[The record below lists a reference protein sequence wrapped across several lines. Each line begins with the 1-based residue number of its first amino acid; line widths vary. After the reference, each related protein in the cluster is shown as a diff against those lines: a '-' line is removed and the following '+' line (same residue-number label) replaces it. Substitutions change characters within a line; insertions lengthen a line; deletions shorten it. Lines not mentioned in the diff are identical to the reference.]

1 MISQALGRVALAEKL
16 SIQQLEEA
24 LENRTIPAYIGVPLL
39 EEKIQMKERMQ
50 MAQAGPPPQMTIE
63 DEVLQRAN
71 QLEQSANQPPMD
83 QGIDQ
88 LPIPMPE
95 YAGGGIIG
103 DDVQRFQNQGLVSQ
117 MSDDERKV
125 YDVTGDLPM
134 RLQNL
139 LTMPPPREE
148 PEDLGI
154 APPMPPAMPPPM
166 PTPRQSMPDVIRQTE
181 QLFSSLYG
189 GKEPTA
195 PLEKKQYLANTQ
207 EFFALAGVD
216 LNIASKQAQDI
227 ARQKSEL
234 EGDRREAKK
243 YSVISAGLAILA
255 GDPANSVVE
264 NIGAGLGKGME
275 RFTSSIKDIA
285 KTEREMDALERSLT
299 VSQNQSRIG
308 MASAAAGD
316 YQAAVN
322 RYDGLIDK
330 RNNQKATLASAIMR
344 DNATRD
350 VVSQQMKGG
359 FNDKIYEIVLAAKD
373 REGKD
378 RNDPRVQLEAIEEAV
393 KIAGTAQ
400 LSGQESADYRK
411 AADIVNAKLRDLSSV
426 EARDLRRITREQGP
440 EAAKRYEDQLVE
452 DARLRVRGER
462 SGSDTPRSGVAPR
475 AAAPAGKI
483 PNIDSVRGAPSGATI
498 GKLVEG
504 KGYEVLDKNGKV
516 IGHAK

>member
-125 YDVTGDLPM
+125 YDVTGDPPM

-148 PEDLGI
+148 AEDLGI

-166 PTPRQSMPDVIRQTE
+166 PTPRQSMPDVINQTE
-181 QLFSSLYG
+181 QLFKSLYG

-207 EFFALAGVD
+207 DFFALAGVD
-216 LNIASKQAQDI
+216 LNIASKQAEDI

-255 GDPANSVVE
+255 GDPASSVVE
-264 NIGAGLGKGME
+264 NIGKGLGKGME
-275 RFTSSIKDIA
+275 QYTTSIKNIA

-359 FNDKIYEIVLAAKD
+359 SLEKTYEIALGAARARGED
-373 REGKD
+373 V
-378 RNDPRVQLEAIEEAV
+378 NDPRVQLEARQQAITMTGSTQIRSQDIRSRTKAV
-393 KIAGTAQ
+393 
-400 LSGQESADYRK
+400 E
-411 AADIVNAKLRDLSSV
+411 IVNRNLDSFSNSD
-426 EARDLRRITREQGP
+426 AREYSRIKREQGIGAA
-440 EAAKRYEDQLVE
+440 EAFKETLI
-452 DARLRVRGER
+452 DAAIRRMEM
-462 SGSDTPRSGVAPR
+462 SGSDTPPTEGAPR
-475 AAAPAGKI
+475 G
-483 PNIDSVRGAPSGATI
+483 GGATPPLPP
-498 GKLVEG
+498 GFKEQ
-504 KGYEVLDKNGKV
+504 
-516 IGHAK
+516 